1 MNQTELKQDCRY
13 LLKKCSYSQYG
24 QDIMEVLV
32 LEVFQKA
39 YKLKNLNNDYVFFL
53 EKNEIKTELFNKDG
67 FIIFEEVGLKNVV
80 LK

>member
-39 YKLKNLNNDYVFFL
+39 YKLKNLNDDYVFFL

-67 FIIFEEVGLKNVV
+67 FIIFEEVGQKNVA